1 MNTPSAT
8 SVWNQLFDDPVV
20 ALDLDI
26 RSQLL
31 MQLQDL
37 LAATAGRE
45 GRIKNLSDSDLAA
58 IRAAHIGQLPL
69 SDLVRITAQ
78 LRCRVT
84 LTLVPRLL
92 DDNS

>member
-31 MQLQDL
+31 MQLQDF
-37 LAATAGRE
+37 LATEAGQSRT
-45 GRIKNLSDSDLAA
+45 KNLSDSDRAA

-69 SDLVRITAQ
+69 SDLVRITAE

-84 LTLVPRLL
+84 LTLELRLL

>member
-1 MNTPSAT
+1 VNTPSPS

-31 MQLQDL
+31 MQLQDF
-37 LAATAGRE
+37 LATTAGQ
-45 GRIKNLSDSDLAA
+45 GRIKNLSDSDRAA
-58 IRAAHIGQLPL
+58 IRAAHIGELPL

-84 LTLVPRLL
+84 LNLEPRVL
-92 DDNS
+92 DENG